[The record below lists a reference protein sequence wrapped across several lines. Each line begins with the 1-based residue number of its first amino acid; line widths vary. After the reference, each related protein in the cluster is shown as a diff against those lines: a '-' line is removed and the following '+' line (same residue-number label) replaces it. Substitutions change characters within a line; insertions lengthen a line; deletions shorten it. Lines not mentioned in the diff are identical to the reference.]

1 MHGHRFRGAALP
13 RGRQSA
19 VGSSRHLML
28 RLTDDDSAVPW
39 TRPQPH
45 NRTTGRILWR
55 LPDCCVS
62 MRADMLT
69 KAIVALMIRNYDD
82 DVDDEN
88 HNQAHHAASSGW
100 WWFSPPSQRS
110 VDVPLNPL
118 GTIDGALSVMG
129 GAPPSRSTDFR
140 STVAAVYEHKLCA
153 LLRMRMWPASCW
165 FLALWRLLV
174 DGLSLFRFGLVDGS
188 RFFSPDSTWA
198 GHTCSEYEVHH
209 LGTCEPEPDTGIN
222 LISFPMGLTTLIALH
237 FLRKR
242 KTIRLWRNILEQT
255 KQDDTP
261 SAIDSA
267 DATTPQ
273 RCDTRSTSDARYH
286 FFVAVVCLLTLICT
300 FLPFA
305 NVHLSFIFHDTRA
318 STYTPAVQQWFLKWA
333 RPAPQM
339 SCCPWME
346 SVYNAS
352 FNGTRLVQ
360 DNSRC
365 CQIFVAHFEGA
376 MGFLDNIV
384 SVASLA
390 AVTAVLTSL
399 NTFVANDRESFLAML
414 RKHQKLNSA
423 HNSPA
428 DSEAVDLSARERTS
442 NVLSQTWFGPQS
454 LPPAGVAALEGQ
466 LSGAGILFH
475 KPFLTRDFV
484 R

>member
-1 MHGHRFRGAALP
+1 MQQQNPAVGARPWPTRPRGAGAVTFYLP
-13 RGRQSA
+13 GRTLLQGASPQRRARPRTGGQRASPQGASPQRVATAYSGAAWQSA
-19 VGSSRHLML
+19 AAVIMPRI
-28 RLTDDDSAVPW
+28 TDDDVPW

-55 LPDCCVS
+55 LPDCCAS
-62 MRADMLT
+62 LRADMLT
-69 KAIVALMIRNYDD
+69 KAVVAIMIRNYDD
-82 DVDDEN
+82 DVDDDEN
-88 HNQAHHAASSGW
+88 HNQAHHATSG
-100 WWFSPPSQRS
+100 WWFSPPSHRS

-118 GTIDGALSVMG
+118 GTIDGALSVMD

-140 STVAAVYEHKLCA
+140 STVAAVYEHKMCA

-165 FLALWRLLV
+165 ILALWRLLV

-188 RFFSPDSTWA
+188 RFFSPDGTWA

-242 KTIRLWRNILEQT
+242 KTIRLWRKILEQT

-261 SAIDSA
+261 SAMESA
-267 DATTPQ
+267 DATPPQ
-273 RCDTRSTSDARYH
+273 RCDARRSTSDARYH

-339 SCCPWME
+339 SC
-346 SVYNAS
+346 
-352 FNGTRLVQ
+352 
-360 DNSRC
+360 
-365 CQIFVAHFEGA
+365 
-376 MGFLDNIV
+376 
-384 SVASLA
+384 
-390 AVTAVLTSL
+390 
-399 NTFVANDRESFLAML
+399 
-414 RKHQKLNSA
+414 
-423 HNSPA
+423 
-428 DSEAVDLSARERTS
+428 
-442 NVLSQTWFGPQS
+442 
-454 LPPAGVAALEGQ
+454 
-466 LSGAGILFH
+466 
-475 KPFLTRDFV
+475 
-484 R
+484 